1 MKRAF
6 GIFGVIAGVALLGW
20 VGHAMRLEQISIE
33 NRGTQICVI
42 MSVALLH
49 WGLEAWRSGSK
60 TADQGGAIRQIVGRG
75 CWIICIAMIALSA
88 FRLVSLTTGW
98 IGFGIGVLGNLIG
111 WGKVLASHNDIFGR
125 H

>member
-20 VGHAMRLEQISIE
+20 VGHDMLLERRSIE
-33 NRGTQICVI
+33 ERGTQACVVI
-42 MSVALLH
+42 SVGLLH
-49 WGLEAWRSGSK
+49 LGLEGWRSGAR
-60 TADQGGAIRQIVGRG
+60 TADQGNAIRQIVGRV
-75 CWIICIAMIALSA
+75 CWSICSAMIALSA
-88 FRLVSLTTGW
+88 FRLVPLTTGW